1 MPLLPTRRHTCAL
14 LLAATAALAAGPLAA
29 QTAAQSAAAYPTK
42 PIKFIV
48 PYTPGGT
55 TDLIARTIGQKLT
68 EAWSQQVIVENRP
81 GAAGWL
87 GIQGVAKSPAD
98 GYTIGL
104 TISNIIY
111 AKSLYQKLPFDID
124 KDFEPVS
131 MLSRSALGL
140 VVPTSLPVNTVEE
153 YIAMAR
159 KPGSNVSYGSFGQGT
174 TANIFGETLNLA
186 AKINVTHVPYKGMG
200 PLVTDL
206 LGGQISSAWM
216 DTATLVPLVQ
226 AGKLKV
232 LGMTGTKRIPS
243 VPNVPTFLELGHVG
257 FEPVGFF
264 LVVAPAGTPKDIVAK
279 LSGGINKA
287 LQAPEFSAKLRE
299 LGQEPV
305 GSTADELGRE
315 MKQLAEFMDRTIKA
329 ANIKVDQP

>member
-1 MPLLPTRRHTCAL
+1 MTPTPRRLACQA
-14 LLAATAALAAGPLAA
+14 LAATALASLAAPLLA
-29 QTAAQSAAAYPTK
+29 QTGAAAGYPNK

-68 EAWSQQVIVENRP
+68 EAWGQQVIVENRP

-111 AKSLYQKLPFDID
+111 AKSLYAKLPFDID

-140 VVPTSLPVNTVEE
+140 VVPASLPVNTVEE
-153 YIAMAR
+153 YVAMAR
-159 KPGSNVSYGSFGQGT
+159 KPGANISYGSFGQGT
-174 TANIFGETLNLA
+174 TANIFGETLNLHS
-186 AKINVTHVPYKGMG
+186 KINVTHVPYKGMG

-216 DTATLVPLVQ
+216 DTASLVPLVQ
-226 AGKLKV
+226 SGKLKT
-232 LGMTGTKRIPS
+232 LAMTGTKRINS
-243 VPNVPTFLELGHVG
+243 VPNVPTFQELGYKG

-264 LVVAPAGTPKDIVAK
+264 LVLAPAGTPKDVVGK
-279 LSGGINKA
+279 LSGGIAKA
-287 LQAPEFSAKLRE
+287 LQSPEFSAKLRE

-305 GSTADELGRE
+305 GSTAEELGRE
-315 MKQLAEFMDRTIKA
+315 MKTLAEFMDRTIKA
-329 ANIKVDQP
+329 TNIKVDQ

>member
-1 MPLLPTRRHTCAL
+1 MTPSIPRRRAWQAL
-14 LLAATAALAAGPLAA
+14 LATLASPLALGALPLAA
-29 QTAAQSAAAYPTK
+29 QAQGAASFPSK

-55 TDLIARTIGQKLT
+55 TDLIARTIGQKLQ
-68 EAWSQQVIVENRP
+68 EAWGQQVIVENRP

-111 AKSLYQKLPFDID
+111 AKSLYAKLPFDID

-140 VVPTSLPVNTVEE
+140 VVPAGLPVNTVEE
-153 YIAMAR
+153 YVALAR

-174 TANIFGETLNLA
+174 TANIFGETLNLH
-186 AKINVTHVPYKGMG
+186 AKIHVTHVPYKGMG

-216 DTATLVPLVQ
+216 DTASLVPLVQ
-226 AGKLKV
+226 AGKLKT
-232 LGMTGTKRIPS
+232 LAMTGTKRIAS
-243 VPNVPTFLELGHVG
+243 VPNVPTFQELGYKG

-264 LVVAPAGTPKDIVAK
+264 LVLAPAGTPKDIVNK
-279 LSGGINKA
+279 LSGGIAKA
-287 LQAPEFSAKLRE
+287 LQAPEFSAKLKE

-305 GSTADELGRE
+305 GSSAEELGRE
-315 MKQLAEFMDRTIKA
+315 MKQLAEFMDSTIKA
-329 ANIKVDQP
+329 TNVKVDQ